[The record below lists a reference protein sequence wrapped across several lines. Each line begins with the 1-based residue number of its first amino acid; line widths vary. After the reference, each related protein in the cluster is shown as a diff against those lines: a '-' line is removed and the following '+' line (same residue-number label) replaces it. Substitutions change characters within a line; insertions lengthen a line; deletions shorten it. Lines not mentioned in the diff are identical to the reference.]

1 MSCIVQ
7 GVIVDKKI
15 ITKIYVMFLR
25 KFTKPISWF
34 QIEFFFL
41 FLFSVFLLCSLFFD
55 YHYNN
60 KLQENTHQYS
70 LGAAGGYPQKMMK
83 NFSPTFFSQ
92 LLGADFGLLR
102 YTGQICI
109 KHPYFGH

>member
-60 KLQENTHQYS
+60 KLEENTHQYS
-70 LGAAGGYPQKMMK
+70 LGAAGGYPQKVMEK
-83 NFSPTFFSQ
+83 FSTTFFSQ
-92 LLGADFGLLR
+92 FVGVDFKNLR
-102 YTGQICI
+102 RTGKICME
-109 KHPYFGH
+109 HPYFGL